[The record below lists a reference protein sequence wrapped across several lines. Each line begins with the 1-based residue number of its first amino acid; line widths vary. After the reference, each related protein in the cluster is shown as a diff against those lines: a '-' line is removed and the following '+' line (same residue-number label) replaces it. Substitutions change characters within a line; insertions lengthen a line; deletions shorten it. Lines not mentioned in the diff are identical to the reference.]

1 MTKMK
6 AVWITGLLAISFCIV
21 PAVSPRL
28 YSQENK
34 TVAAP
39 GALVD
44 DSLRKM
50 LDGMGYEPKALSK
63 GFLIA
68 IKRDTWTINI
78 QVVISPNG
86 EKIGINSNLGIVE
99 NPDAVTAAQWKSL
112 LAANADIDPSAFY
125 FDATQKKL
133 YLHRS
138 LDNRGITPAILRQ
151 QVENFCG
158 NMVDTS
164 ALWSFTK

>member
-6 AVWITGLLAISFCIV
+6 VVWITSLLAIAFCV
-21 PAVSPRL
+21 ALGNSPRL
-28 YSQENK
+28 YSQETK
-34 TVAAP
+34 TVAA
-39 GALVD
+39 GALAD
-44 DSLRKM
+44 ESLRKM
-50 LDGMGYEPKALSK
+50 LDGMGYEPKPLSK

-68 IKRDTWTINI
+68 IKRDTWTMNI
-78 QVVISPNG
+78 QLVISPNG
-86 EKIGINSNLGIVE
+86 EKIGMNSNLGMVE
-99 NPDAVTAAQWKSL
+99 NPDTVAAAQWKAL
-112 LAANADIDPSAFY
+112 IVANGDIDPSAFY

-138 LDNRGITPAILRQ
+138 LDNRGLTPAILRQ

-164 ALWSFTK
+164 ALWAFTK

>member
-1 MTKMK
+1 MTKFRTMSL
-6 AVWITGLLAISFCIV
+6 TSLLAITFCV
-21 PAVSPRL
+21 VMAVSPRL
-28 YSQENK
+28 YSQETK
-34 TVAAP
+34 PAAAA

-44 DSLRKM
+44 DGLRKL
-50 LDGMGYEPKALSK
+50 LDGMGYEPKPLSK

-68 IKRDTWTINI
+68 VKRDTWTINI
-78 QVVISPNG
+78 QLVISPNG
-86 EKIGINSNLGIVE
+86 EKIGMNANLGVVE
-99 NPDAVTAAQWKSL
+99 NPDGVTAAQWKAL
-112 LAANADIDPSAFY
+112 LAANGDIDPSAFY

-151 QVENFCG
+151 QIENFCG

-164 ALWSFTK
+164 TLWSFTK